1 MRIAVLGVGAIGGVV
16 LGALSDTDADLV
28 AVSRGL
34 GASNLEMIGLIMHSP
49 EGAIEMIPPN
59 RFLVVDS
66 EEGPVSEKIRE
77 TCDAAILCGKA
88 ASTPVLAQLAEELLI
103 PGGLAI
109 SVQNGLG
116 HPEMLAHRL
125 GRERVLGGSITHG
138 AWRDG
143 EGEVHWVG
151 RGAVRLGN
159 LDGGEPG
166 EVATDLVAALDAAG
180 LEPIWSEDV
189 QIIVWRKLLLNVAIN
204 PVCAIAG
211 VRNGALAEVP
221 ELWDQAMAAMVEA
234 AAVARASGVDL
245 GEIDLDSHLRKVVEA
260 TADNRCSMLQDVM
273 AGRATEIDS
282 LCGAVVERGEAV
294 GIPTPANQSLYALV
308 KGIERSGEF
317 A

>member
-1 MRIAVLGVGAIGGVV
+1 MRIAVIGVGAIGGVV
-16 LGALSDTDADLV
+16 LGALADTDADLV
-28 AVSRGL
+28 AIARGS
-34 GASNLEMIGLIMHSP
+34 GASNLEMIGLLLHTP
-49 EGAIEMIPPN
+49 EGSIEMIPPE

-66 EEGPVSEKIRE
+66 EEGPISEQIRG

-88 ASTPVLAQLAEELLI
+88 ASTPVLAQLAEEVLAV
-103 PGGLAI
+103 GGMAI

-116 HPEMLAHRL
+116 HPEALAHRL

-143 EGEVHWVG
+143 DGGVHWVG

-159 LDGGEPG
+159 LDGGGPG
-166 EVATDLVAALDAAG
+166 PVAANLVEKLNEAG
-180 LEPIWSEDV
+180 LEPIWSDDV
-189 QIIVWRKLLLNVAIN
+189 QRIVWRKILLNVAIN

-211 VRNGALAEVP
+211 VRNGAIAEVP
-221 ELWDQAMAAMVEA
+221 QLWEQAMAAMYEA
-234 AAVARASGVDL
+234 AAVARALGVDL
-245 GEIDLDSHLRKVVEA
+245 GEVDLAEHLRKVVEA

-294 GIPTPANQSLYALV
+294 GVPTPTNQSLHALV
-308 KGIERSGEF
+308 KGIERSAEF